1 MKKVMLSLF
10 TLLSFAAFAGNNAK
24 YTAAM
29 EKNIKVLNESKTVDQ
44 YLNVANSFER
54 IAQSESAEWL
64 PLYYQAY
71 ANLMTGMQQT
81 QNNLKDEYFDKALI
95 ILDKADA
102 ISKDNSEIYVLKS
115 WVTSMK
121 IGIDP
126 QNRGMEMGMM
136 AGMYLQKATS
146 VDAENPRA
154 YLMKAMSLMYTP
166 EQYGGGKSKAI
177 PVFETA
183 IEKFKTFKPSSTI
196 MPDWGKETADNYY
209 IECKK

>member
-29 EKNIKVLNESKTVDQ
+29 EKNIKVLYESKTVDQ

-81 QNNLKDEYFDKALI
+81 QNNLKDEYFDKALT

-146 VDAENPRA
+146 FDAENPRA

-196 MPDWGKETADNYY
+196 MPDWGKETADKYY

>member
-81 QNNLKDEYFDKALI
+81 QNNLKDEYFDKALRE
-95 ILDKADA
+95 A
-102 ISKDNSEIYVLKS
+102 
-115 WVTSMK
+115 
-121 IGIDP
+121 
-126 QNRGMEMGMM
+126 
-136 AGMYLQKATS
+136 
-146 VDAENPRA
+146 
-154 YLMKAMSLMYTP
+154 
-166 EQYGGGKSKAI
+166 
-177 PVFETA
+177 
-183 IEKFKTFKPSSTI
+183 
-196 MPDWGKETADNYY
+196 
-209 IECKK
+209 